1 MNVRALAAIAAVAT
15 TLFPAVQ
22 SHAADLPRLTG
33 STMRIE
39 KSNDTDTP
47 TFKGISD
54 DIGVRRWSCGSSLV
68 DNNET
73 QMRTFT
79 VTCLPKV
86 PVTTT
91 GADLPD
97 VCQPGVSASILSIVA
112 GNSVSG
118 TATCGT
124 ASASC
129 TAQALL
135 LSPTFHGDCDLKA
148 PAPVPGTS
156 VQCAVSW
163 PIVQVNTAWSVS
175 CYDAA

>member
-1 MNVRALAAIAAVAT
+1 MNTRALAAVAALAT

-33 STMRIE
+33 YTLSIQ
-39 KSNDTDTP
+39 KDNGTDLP
-47 TFKGISD
+47 KFRGITD
-54 DIGVRRWSCGSSLV
+54 DLGTIRRWDCASSLA

-79 VTCLPKV
+79 VTCLPKL
-86 PVTTT
+86 TLT
-91 GADLPD
+91 GTDLPD
-97 VCQPGVSASILSIVA
+97 VCQPGVKASIISLVA

-129 TAQALL
+129 TATALL

-156 VQCAVSW
+156 VQCAASW